1 MGYTHGWTMPSEIS
15 KDGWRKSISTIKK
28 VIAKHKK
35 LLAYESDQSLHPP
48 RVSNGMVHFNGID
61 EEGHETF
68 VVEKFPGE
76 RSFCKTER
84 KAYDQAVCECLL
96 VFKAFLPGFSLNSD
110 GFSNS
115 LAAQKDGIVF
125 DGTWNAALEAVKAYG
140 INFKGVIDNERAPYC
155 DLDVVLESIE
165 DKP

>member
-1 MGYTHGWTMPSEIS
+1 MGYTHYWTMPSEFS
-15 KDGWRKSISTIKK
+15 EDGWRKSISTIKK

-35 LLAYESDQSLHPP
+35 LLAYELDQPRKPP
-48 RVSNGMVHFNGID
+48 SVTDKTVRFNGID

-68 VVEKFPGE
+68 IVEKIPKAW
-76 RSFCKTER
+76 SFCKTAY
-84 KAYDQAVCECLL
+84 KPYDQAVCECLL
-96 VFKAFLPGFSLNSD
+96 VFKAFLPGFSLSSD
-110 GFSNS
+110 GFSGS
-115 LAAQKDGIVF
+115 LKSQQDGIVF

>member
-1 MGYTHGWTMPSEIS
+1 MGYTHYWTMPSEFS
-15 KDGWRKSISTIKK
+15 EDGWRKSISTIKK

-68 VVEKFPGE
+68 IVEKIPE
-76 RSFCKTER
+76 AWSFCKTAY
-84 KAYDQAVCECLL
+84 KPYDQAVCECLL
-96 VFKAFLPGFSLNSD
+96 VFKAFLPGFSLSSD
-110 GFSNS
+110 GFSGS
-115 LAAQKDGIVF
+115 LKSQQDGIVF
-125 DGTWNAALEAVKAYG
+125 DGTWNAALEDVKAYG
-140 INFKGVIDNERAPYC
+140 IDFKGVIVKERAPYC
-155 DLDVVLESIE
+155 DLNVVLESIE